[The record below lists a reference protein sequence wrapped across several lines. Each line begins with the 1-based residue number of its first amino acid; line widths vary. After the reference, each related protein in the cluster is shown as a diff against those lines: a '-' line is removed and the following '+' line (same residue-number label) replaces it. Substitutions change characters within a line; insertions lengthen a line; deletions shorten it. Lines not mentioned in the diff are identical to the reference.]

1 MEAEPAAPPAA
12 PSLGVASDLTT
23 AVNGII
29 IAIIIVAWMTKIF
42 MHASPPI
49 VSWSAFYNALA
60 VGGLPGWFVGAV
72 LVLTTV
78 ATTALTWYV
87 SINSAGEVTELRG
100 SHKEQ
105 WRI

>member
-1 MEAEPAAPPAA
+1 
-12 PSLGVASDLTT
+12 
-23 AVNGII
+23 
-29 IAIIIVAWMTKIF
+29 MTKIF